1 MAQAHARNPFAL
13 LTNPEVVVQAMEA
26 SERLGRLRSRVC
38 RPLDRPLDRPPG
50 STVEATDDD
59 GSAADAE
66 ASGNGSAGDDDAN

>member
-1 MAQAHARNPFAL
+1 MTQPHVRNPFAL

-50 STVEATDDD
+50 SAPTAADEEVGCDD
-59 GSAADAE
+59 G
-66 ASGNGSAGDDDAN
+66 AGLDDAGSTPSAN